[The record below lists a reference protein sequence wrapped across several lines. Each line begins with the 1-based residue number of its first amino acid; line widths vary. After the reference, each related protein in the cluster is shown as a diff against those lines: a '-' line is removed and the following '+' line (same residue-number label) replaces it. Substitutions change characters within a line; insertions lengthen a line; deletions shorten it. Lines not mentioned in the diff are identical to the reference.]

1 MQCNKTNHTFARII
15 CLDHITNATTPF
27 QKEVNNEVDEF
38 LLPALKFDP
47 QQLSL
52 LDLSRS

>member
-1 MQCNKTNHTFARII
+1 MQCNKTNYTFARII

-38 LLPALKFDP
+38 LLWINNLEML
-47 QQLSL
+47 QE
-52 LDLSRS
+52 